1 MQSVRDILS
10 TKHFTTAP
18 VTKHQYEFQEICE
31 ALEPTYGKLIWTLP
45 HKKGVTEYRL
55 REAAK
60 IARKRGNL
68 TYPYLIGIIKR
79 LP

>member
-10 TKHFTTAP
+10 TKHFTATR
-18 VTKHQYEFQEICE
+18 VTKHEHEFQELCE
-31 ALEPTYGKLIWTLP
+31 ELEPTYGKIIWTVP
-45 HKKGVTEYRL
+45 YKKGVTEYKL

-68 TYPYLIGIIKR
+68 TYPYLMGIIKR
-79 LP
+79 MP